1 MKKNNKFNYQNT
13 EEKHHPLGKTVRK
26 VFIKGGKGYKSIS
39 KYHRKKYIGTVR
51 KTLKLAEIQMIKL
64 GKFIPGLFKNCKS
77 CRKRK
82 GGLNNTQI

>member
-1 MKKNNKFNYQNT
+1 MEKNNNNFNYQNT
-13 EEKHHPLGKTVRK
+13 EEKHGLHGGKTVRK

-39 KYHRKKYIGTVR
+39 KYHKKKHIGTVR
-51 KTLKLAEIQMIKL
+51 KILKRAEIQMIKL

-82 GGLNNTQI
+82 